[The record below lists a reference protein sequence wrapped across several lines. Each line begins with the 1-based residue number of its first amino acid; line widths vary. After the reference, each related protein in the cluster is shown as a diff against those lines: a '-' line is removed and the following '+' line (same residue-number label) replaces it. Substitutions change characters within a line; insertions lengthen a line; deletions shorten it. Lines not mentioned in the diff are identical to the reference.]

1 MVYIRSKKVKGIDY
15 AYLVQSVW
23 DHKNN
28 TSKQQIIK
36 YLGKTSNVAIEDIP
50 EEYRRDPKIITFISV
65 YSSSSSADREKLLT
79 KIREEIF
86 SLLVECNLGDLIKIY
101 EKYTSTFGL
110 VNFYDKLL
118 KPVMHK
124 IGEMWE
130 QGKLD
135 VATEHACTNTASS
148 LIKVINE
155 QISHSNA
162 TRSQY
167 KILICTPEGELHSL
181 VCNIIESLL
190 LSKGFKVYN
199 ISPSVPSESIIDYI
213 RNIEPAIIL
222 ISVSITDNLKTA
234 ERLIK
239 KIHLKFHKIRII
251 VGGSAFNNNYNNY
264 NKEVDK
270 NYYDIKRSVVLM
282 PKTSFNELIKF
293 IIHNSRKIIDNSKL
307 V

>member
-65 YSSSSSADREKLLT
+65 YSSSSSADREKLLA

-181 VCNIIESLL
+181 VCNMIESLL

-199 ISPSVPSESIIDYI
+199 ISPSVPLESIIDYI
-213 RNIEPAIIL
+213 RNIEPALIL
-222 ISVSITDNLKTA
+222 ISVTITDNLKTA

-239 KIHLKFHKIRII
+239 KIHLKFHKICII
-251 VGGSAFNNNYNNY
+251 AGGSAFNNNYNNY

-282 PKTSFNELIKF
+282 PKTSFDELIKF
-293 IIHNSRKIIDNSKL
+293 MIRNSRKIIDNSEL

>member
-181 VCNIIESLL
+181 VCNMIESLL

-222 ISVSITDNLKTA
+222 ISVTITDNLKTA

-239 KIHLKFHKIRII
+239 KIHLKFHKICII
-251 VGGSAFNNNYNNY
+251 AGGSAFNNNYNNY

-293 IIHNSRKIIDNSKL
+293 MIRNSRKIIDNSEL

>member
-65 YSSSSSADREKLLT
+65 YSSSSSADREKLLA

-101 EKYTSTFGL
+101 EKYSSTFGL

-130 QGKLD
+130 KGKLD

-162 TRSQY
+162 TRSHY

-234 ERLIK
+234 ERLIR
-239 KIHLKFHKIRII
+239 KIHLKFHKICII
-251 VGGSAFNNNYNNY
+251 AGGSAFNNNYNNY

-293 IIHNSRKIIDNSKL
+293 MIRNSRKIIDNSEL

>member
-15 AYLVQSVW
+15 AYLVKSVW

-36 YLGKTSNVAIEDIP
+36 YLGKTSNVTIEDIP

-65 YSSSSSADREKLLT
+65 YSSSSSSADKEKILA

-86 SLLVECNLGDLIKIY
+86 SLLVECNLEDLVKIY
-101 EKYTSTFGL
+101 EKYSSTFGL
-110 VNFYDKLL
+110 INFYDKLL

-155 QISHSNA
+155 QISHSKA

-222 ISVSITDNLKTA
+222 ISVTITDNLKTA

-239 KIHLKFHKIRII
+239 KIHLKFHEIHII
-251 VGGSAFNNNYNNY
+251 VGGSALNNNNIN

-270 NYYDIKRSVVLM
+270 NYYDIKRSVVLI
-282 PKTSFNELIKF
+282 PKTSLGELIKF
-293 IIHNSRKIIDNSKL
+293 IIRIS
-307 V
+307 

>member
-65 YSSSSSADREKLLT
+65 YSSSSSADREKLLA

-86 SLLVECNLGDLIKIY
+86 SLLVGCNLGDLIKIY

-162 TRSQY
+162 TRSHY

-222 ISVSITDNLKTA
+222 ISVTITDNLKTA

-239 KIHLKFHKIRII
+239 KIHLKFHKICII
-251 VGGSAFNNNYNNY
+251 AGGSAFNNNYNNY

-270 NYYDIKRSVVLM
+270 TYYDIKRSVVLM

-293 IIHNSRKIIDNSKL
+293 IIRNSKNN
-307 V
+307 

>member
-15 AYLVQSVW
+15 AYLVQSIW

-36 YLGKTSNVAIEDIP
+36 YLGKTSNVTIEDVP
-50 EEYRRDPKIITFISV
+50 EEYRFDPKIITFISV
-65 YSSSSSADREKLLT
+65 YSSSSSSADKEKLLAKT
-79 KIREEIF
+79 REEIF
-86 SLLVECNLGDLIKIY
+86 SSLVDCNLGDLFKIY
-101 EKYTSTFGL
+101 EKYSSLLGL
-110 VNFYDKLL
+110 INFYDKLL

-155 QISHSNA
+155 QISHSKS

-190 LSKGFKVYN
+190 LSKGFKIYN

-222 ISVSITDNLKTA
+222 ISVTITDNLKTV

-251 VGGSAFNNNYNNY
+251 VGGSALDNNMHD
-264 NKEVDK
+264 NKEFDK
-270 NYYDIKRSVVLM
+270 NYYDTKHSVVLM
-282 PKTSFNELIKF
+282 PKTSFGQLLKF
-293 IIHNSRKIIDNSKL
+293 IIHISRKTIDNSE
-307 V
+307 VT